1 MCAARNAKR
10 VNLVAPPLRHG
21 SAALGVQCRLVR
33 YHGGGCDEQQ
43 DVAAATAS
51 DKDAEGGVAFANEAP
66 LLLVQQSAVDA
77 LNHSLRAGGEPH
89 VSARHFRPNLV
100 VDGGSDQPW
109 SVHATTAAKP
119 RSIGLAGGQL
129 ELTVLG
135 PCARCAMV
143 EVDPTSGQRH
153 GAVLRAL
160 AKHHRVR
167 SRLLGFFKPAVREKA
182 GDALV
187 EVREESSL
195 EFL

>member
-1 MCAARNAKR
+1 MAEVIVWTHAA
-10 VNLVAPPLRHG
+10 
-21 SAALGVQCRLVR
+21 
-33 YHGGGCDEQQ
+33 
-43 DVAAATAS
+43 
-51 DKDAEGGVAFANEAP
+51 
-66 LLLVQQSAVDA
+66 
-77 LNHSLRAGGEPH
+77 
-89 VSARHFRPNLV
+89 
-100 VDGGSDQPW
+100 
-109 SVHATTAAKP
+109 TAAKP

-167 SRLLGFFKPAVREKA
+167 SRLLFGFFLAPAVREKA